1 MLSSSFFCVLQIRTT
16 HVQLPLVQVLVGE
29 RPEEIEARENAGFGQ
44 VAAVLSNSVLLR
56 KYVETYLNMLKIVL
70 FMKPVWLLSV
80 RIKICIEVA
89 LLRGSFVNRIS
100 SRYSQSCCL
109 QLSKIP
115 MVIFHHIMEEEDGA

>member
-1 MLSSSFFCVLQIRTT
+1 MRTP

-29 RPEEIEARENAGFGQ
+29 RPEEVEARQNAGFGQ
-44 VAAVLSNSVLLR
+44 VAAVLCNSVLLR

-80 RIKICIEVA
+80 KIKVCIEVA

-100 SRYSQSCCL
+100 SRYSQSYCL
-109 QLSKIP
+109 QLSKIL
-115 MVIFHHIMEEEDGA
+115 MVIFHRIMEEKVGA

>member
-1 MLSSSFFCVLQIRTT
+1 MRTP

-29 RPEEIEARENAGFGQ
+29 RPEEVEARENAGFGQ
-44 VAAVLSNSVLLR
+44 VAAVLCNSVLLR

-80 RIKICIEVA
+80 KIKVCIEVA

-100 SRYSQSCCL
+100 SRYSQSYCL
-109 QLSKIP
+109 QLSKIL
-115 MVIFHHIMEEEDGA
+115 MVIFHRIMEEKVGA